1 MQRTIGLD
9 VGAETVKVVE
19 LRGVPGKLE
28 WTRRARIDHQK
39 DPAAALREVLAAWGW
54 DGATGACATGRLGRS
69 LAVER
74 IPGKQARIAGH
85 HLLYGN
91 GKAAAVVDIGA
102 HGFSV
107 LALEA
112 DGRDSYRENPRCS
125 QGTGNFL
132 RQLVERFG
140 LTPEE
145 ADAVAA
151 GAAPAPLS
159 GRCPVI
165 LKTDMTHLAN
175 KGEDRG
181 RILAGLFDAICDNVQ
196 VLVKARGPRE
206 VLLAG
211 GVARS
216 RRVRENFAAWLAERG
231 MTLRDGGDDALFLDA
246 LGCAAIAAERP
257 APPPP
262 LAGLFRSVEHAALD
276 RLPPLA
282 EALPRVR
289 RLTRGRGGASAPPGP
304 PLAPG
309 QPHPAA
315 PALAAAGPVIL
326 GLDIGSTGSKVVA
339 LDVATRAPVW
349 EAYGRTAGDPVG
361 AAQGLVR
368 QFTESALAS
377 RAVAAAAVTGS
388 GREIVG
394 SLMAT
399 CYGPERVHV
408 LNEIAAHAEGAR
420 AYDPRVDTI
429 FEIGGQDAKY
439 IRLEGGRVV
448 DAAMNEA
455 CSAGTGSFIEEQGR
469 RLGGLGAAELGEE
482 AIRADGCVAL
492 GQHCAVFMAEILDEA
507 AAAGADRRHVIA
519 GLYESV
525 IQNYLNRVKGQR
537 SVGSVIFC
545 QGMPFSSDAL
555 AAAVARQTG
564 AEVIVPPSP
573 GTVGA
578 YGIALLAREALG
590 LAAHADGPEAA
601 PLDPAR
607 FLEARVEKKEVFVC
621 KSTQGCGGTGNL
633 CKIDR
638 LRTVV
643 DGKRQAF
650 TWGGACSLYDQGTRG
665 RKLPDGAPD
674 PFRARAEAI
683 DEIVARHGAART
695 PGALPRLRS
704 GGQARRVAI
713 AEAFQLKTLF
723 PYFAAFLRALGLDL
737 EVVRPGEREALKRGI
752 EAANVPF
759 CAPMQQYHGI
769 VQAMAETGADFVFL
783 PMLRD
788 LPPLKDEQHTW
799 LCPIVQGSPDVVR
812 HDLGD
817 ALGTRVLS
825 PVIRTGEGF
834 LESER
839 FLSAVRALA
848 AEVGVRSE
856 DDVARAHTAGRDEQL
871 RFERRLHEIGADA
884 VARCEEDGLLPVVV
898 LGRAYTI
905 HDDVL
910 NSNVPSLL
918 REQGAVAIPVDC
930 YPVDDAAPLVPGA
943 FWSYTQR
950 ILRAAHEIRRTPG
963 VYSIFTSNYACG
975 PDSFTLHHYQ
985 RLMEGKPFAII
996 ETDGHAGDAGTK
1008 TRVEA
1013 FLHCVREDL
1022 RSEASAA
1029 AAAAPILGLGAR
1041 TLPEIAALGSR
1052 VLVPPM
1058 GPEAAALQAAL
1069 KGYGVDAEVLPEAT
1083 VDTIRR
1089 GRRHTS
1095 GKECLPMTV
1104 TVGSLLERIEKE
1116 PGRPFTFFMPGSNGP
1131 CRFGMYRQLHQ
1142 MVLARIGES
1151 GRVGIW
1157 SPPDSDYFEGVPPG
1171 MGAIVLGGLT
1181 AYGLLA
1187 DATRDARPVE
1197 RAPGA
1202 ADAILARWSKRLFE
1216 TIEEAAAGDLSARK
1230 VILEAASGRIYG
1242 MRDVVAGFA
1251 RELAAVRD
1259 PRPHPTVL
1267 LVGEIYVRSDPA
1279 SNGWAADELEKRGL
1293 RVRIEPVVEYL
1304 QYSDLVQL
1312 RRGVQKGW
1320 KAKLKTTLRRRIVES
1335 LQHVASDRLGWPRH
1349 APIPDV
1355 VEAGSAYLRPDLEHE
1370 AVLALGLATHGWRD
1384 GTLDGVLCVGP
1395 LECMPNKLVEAQ
1407 LVHAAE
1413 REGVVSLTLS
1423 LNGDPIDPE
1432 VLDEFAYEVKQK
1444 FRARHPG
1451 ARA

>member
-1 MQRTIGLD
+1 MQRYIGLD

-19 LRGVPGKLE
+19 LRREGGELE
-28 WTRRARIDHQK
+28 WSRRARLEHQK
-39 DPAAALREVLAAWGW
+39 DPARALGEVLAAWGW
-54 DGATGACATGRLGRS
+54 DDAQAACATGRLGRA

-85 HLLYGN
+85 HFLHGN
-91 GKAAAVVDIGA
+91 GKSAAVIDVGA

-107 LALEA
+107 LTLEA
-112 DGRDSYRENPRCS
+112 DGRDTYRENPRCS

-140 LTPEE
+140 LRPEE
-145 ADAVAA
+145 ADEIAS
-151 GAAPAPLS
+151 GAASAAPLS

-181 RILAGLFDAICDNVQ
+181 RILAGLFDAICENVQ
-196 VLVKARGPRE
+196 VLVKAHGPRE

-211 GVARS
+211 GVGQS
-216 RRVRENFAAWLAERG
+216 RRVRENFGGWLAKRE
-231 MTLRDGGDDALFLDA
+231 MTLVDGSEDALFVDA
-246 LGCAAIAAERP
+246 LGCAVLAAERS

-262 LAGLFRSVEHAALD
+262 LERLFRAAEHAALD
-276 RLPPLA
+276 RLAPLSQ
-282 EALPRVR
+282 ALPRVR
-289 RLTRGRGGASAPPGP
+289 RLTVERYAG
-304 PLAPG
+304 
-309 QPHPAA
+309 
-315 PALAAAGPVIL
+315 ALATPDGPVIL
-326 GLDIGSTGSKVVA
+326 GLDIGSTGSKIVA
-339 LDVATRAPVW
+339 LDAATRQPVW
-349 EAYGRTAGDPVG
+349 EAYARTAGDPVV

-368 QFTESALAS
+368 QLTEGPCAT
-377 RAVAAAAVTGS
+377 RPVVGIGVTGS

-399 CYGPERVHV
+399 CYGTEQVHV

-469 RLGGLGAAELGEE
+469 RLGGLGAAELGKE
-482 AIRADGCVAL
+482 AIAADGCVAL

-507 AAAGADRRHVIA
+507 AAAGADRRHVMA

-537 SVGSVIFC
+537 SVGKVVFC
-545 QGMPFSSDAL
+545 QGMPFSADAL

-578 YGIALLAREALG
+578 FGIALLAG
-590 LAAHADGPEAA
+590 DVLAGGAA
-601 PLDPAR
+601 PLDLAR
-607 FLEARVEKKEVFVC
+607 FLAARVEKKEVFVC
-621 KSTQGCGGTGNL
+621 KATQGCGGSGNL
-633 CKIDR
+633 CRIDR

-643 DGKRQAF
+643 DGQRQAF
-650 TWGGACSLYDQGTRG
+650 TWGGACSLYDKGTRA

-674 PFRARAEAI
+674 PFRARADAVE
-683 DEIVARHGAART
+683 EIVRAAAERR
-695 PGALPRLRS
+695 PG
-704 GGQARRVAI
+704 ARRVAV

-723 PYFAAFLRALGLDL
+723 PYFATFLRGLGLDL
-737 EVVRPGEREALKRGI
+737 EVVRPGERDALKRGI

-769 VQAMAETGADFVFL
+769 VQAMADTGAEFVFL

-788 LPPLKDEQHTW
+788 LPPVKDEKHTW
-799 LCPIVQGSPDVVR
+799 LCPIVQASPDVVR
-812 HDLGD
+812 HDLGK
-817 ALGTRVLS
+817 ALGARVLS

-834 LESER
+834 LESAR
-839 FLSAVRALA
+839 FLDAVRALA
-848 AEVGVRSE
+848 AELGVTSQAE
-856 DDVARAHTAGRDEQL
+856 VTRAHVAAREEQARFDARLQAIGRGAV
-871 RFERRLHEIGADA
+871 ERCR
-884 VARCEEDGLLPVVV
+884 RDGLLPVVV

-910 NSNVPSLL
+910 NSNVPALL

-930 YPVDDAAPLVPGA
+930 YPVEDDAPLVPGA

-950 ILRAAHEIRRTPG
+950 ILRASHEIRRTPG

-975 PDSFTLHHYQ
+975 PDSFTLHHFQ

-1013 FLHCVREDL
+1013 FLHCVREDQ
-1022 RSEASAA
+1022 RSGASAA
-1029 AAAAPILGLGAR
+1029 AAPAPIMPLGAQ

-1058 GPEAAALQAAL
+1058 GPEAAALEAAL
-1069 KGYGVDAEVLPEAT
+1069 RGYGVDVEVLPRAT
-1083 VDTIRR
+1083 VDTIRL

-1095 GKECLPMTV
+1095 GKECLPMTL

-1116 PGRPFTFFMPGSNGP
+1116 KDRTFTFFMPGSNGP

-1142 MVLARIGES
+1142 MVLARLGES

-1157 SPPDSDYFEGVPPG
+1157 SPPDSDYFEGVPSG

-1187 DATRDARPVE
+1187 DATRDTRPVE
-1197 RAPGA
+1197 RTGGA
-1202 ADAILARWSKRLFE
+1202 ADAVLARWSKRLFS
-1216 TIEEAAAGDLSARK
+1216 TIEAATAGDLSARK
-1230 VILEAASGRIYG
+1230 VILEAVTGRIYG
-1242 MRDVVAGFA
+1242 MREVVAGFA

-1279 SNGWAADELEKRGL
+1279 ANGWAADELEKRGL

-1312 RRGVQKGW
+1312 RRGVQKGF
-1320 KAKLKTTLRRRIVES
+1320 KAKLKTTIRRRIVES
-1335 LQHVASDRLGWPRH
+1335 LQRVAADGMGWPH
-1349 APIPDV
+1349 HPVIPEV
-1355 VEAGSAYLRPDLEHE
+1355 VDAGSKYLRPDLEHE
-1370 AVLALGLATHGWRD
+1370 AVLAMGLATHGWRD
-1384 GTLDGVLCVGP
+1384 GSLDGVLCVGP

-1407 LVHAAE
+1407 LVHAG
-1413 REGVVSLTLS
+1413 RNEGLVSLTLS
-1423 LNGDPIDPE
+1423 LNGDPIDAE
-1432 VLDEFAYEVKQK
+1432 VLDAFAYEVKQR
-1444 FRARHPG
+1444 FRERHGGGP
-1451 ARA
+1451 

>member
-1 MQRTIGLD
+1 MHKYIGLD
-9 VGAETVKVVE
+9 VGAETVKAVE
-19 LRGVPGKLE
+19 LCGEPGRLE
-28 WTRRARIDHQK
+28 WTRRARLDHQK
-39 DPAAALREVLAAWGW
+39 DPAAALGELLGAWGW
-54 DGATGACATGRLGRS
+54 GEAAGACATGRLGRA
-69 LAVER
+69 LAIER
-74 IPGKQARIAGH
+74 VPGKQARIAGH
-85 HLLYGN
+85 HFLRGN
-91 GKAAAVVDIGA
+91 GKAAAVIDIGA

-107 LALEA
+107 LSLEA

-140 LTPEE
+140 LAPEE
-145 ADAVAA
+145 ADAIAS
-151 GAAPAPLS
+151 GATAAPLS

-175 KGEDRG
+175 KGEDRA
-181 RILAGLFDAICDNVQ
+181 RILAGLFDAICENVQ
-196 VLVKARGPRE
+196 VLVRSCGPRE
-206 VLLAG
+206 VVLAG
-211 GVARS
+211 GVGQS
-216 RRVRENFAAWLAERG
+216 RRVQENFRAWLSTRQ
-231 MTLRDGGDDALFLDA
+231 MTLTESADDALYLDA
-246 LGCAAIAAERP
+246 IGCAALAAERSVR
-257 APPPP
+257 PPPVRE
-262 LAGLFRSVEHAALD
+262 LFRALDHAALD

-282 EALPRVR
+282 AALPRVR
-289 RLTRGRGGASAPPGP
+289 RLARTAPP
-304 PLAPG
+304 
-309 QPHPAA
+309 
-315 PALAAAGPVIL
+315 AGDGEVIL
-326 GLDIGSTGSKVVA
+326 GLDVGSTGSKVVA
-339 LDVATRAPVW
+339 LDASTRQPAW
-349 EAYGRTAGDPVG
+349 EAYVRTAGDPVG
-361 AAQGLVR
+361 AAQALVR
-368 QFTESALAS
+368 EFAEGPCGS
-377 RAVAAAAVTGS
+377 RPVAGMGVTGS

-399 CYGPERVHV
+399 CYGAERIHV

-469 RLGGLGAAELGEE
+469 RLGGLGAAELGKQ
-482 AIRADGCVAL
+482 AIEADGCIAL

-507 AAAGADRRHVIA
+507 AAAGADRRHVVA

-537 SVGSVIFC
+537 SVGEVIFC
-545 QGMPFSSDAL
+545 QGMPFSADAL

-578 YGIALLAREALG
+578 FGIALLAREG
-590 LAAHADGPEAA
+590 IQPGAAR
-601 PLDPAR
+601 LDPAR
-607 FLEARVEKKEVFVC
+607 FLAARVEQKDVFVC
-621 KSTQGCGGTGNL
+621 KATQGCGGSGNL
-633 CKIDR
+633 CRIDR
-638 LRTVV
+638 LRTIV
-643 DGKRQAF
+643 DGQRQAF
-650 TWGGACSLYDQGTRG
+650 TWGGACSLYDKGTRA

-683 DEIVARHGAART
+683 DEVALRVGAERR
-695 PGALPRLRS
+695 PG
-704 GGQARRVAI
+704 ARRVAI
-713 AEAFQLKTLF
+713 AEGFQLKTLF
-723 PYFAAFLRALGLDL
+723 PYFASLLRALGLDV

-769 VQAMAETGADFVFL
+769 VQAMADTAADFVFL

-788 LPPLKDEQHTW
+788 LPPVKDEKHTW
-799 LCPIVQGSPDVVR
+799 LCPIVQGGPDVVR
-812 HDLGD
+812 HDLVG
-817 ALGTRVLS
+817 ALGSRVLS

-834 LESER
+834 LETPR
-839 FLSAVRALA
+839 FLDAVRALA
-848 AEVGVRSE
+848 AAIGIE
-856 DDVARAHTAGRDEQL
+856 DEAAVARAHAQAREEQL
-871 RFERRLHEIGADA
+871 RFERRLHAIGKEA
-884 VARCEEDGLLPVVV
+884 VERCREAGLLTVVV

-910 NSNVPSLL
+910 NSNVPALL

-930 YPVDDAAPLVPGA
+930 YPVAEEAPLVPGA

-1013 FLHCVREDL
+1013 FLHCVREDQ
-1022 RSEASAA
+1022 RGKASEAAR
-1029 AAAAPILGLGAR
+1029 AAPILQLAAR

-1058 GPEAAALQAAL
+1058 GPEAAALEAAL
-1069 KGYGVDAEVLPEAT
+1069 RGYGVDVEVLPRAT
-1083 VDTIRR
+1083 VETIRL

-1116 PGRPFTFFMPGSNGP
+1116 PGRAFTFFMPGSNGP

-1142 MVLARIGES
+1142 MVLARLGEAD
-1151 GRVGIW
+1151 RVGIW

-1181 AYGLLA
+1181 AFGLLA
-1187 DATRDARPVE
+1187 DATREARPVE
-1197 RAPGA
+1197 RVKGA
-1202 ADAILARWSKRLFE
+1202 ADDILARWSRRLSE
-1216 TIEEAAAGDLSARK
+1216 TIETATAGDLSARK
-1230 VILEAASGRIYG
+1230 VMLEAATGRIYG
-1242 MRDVVAGFA
+1242 VRDVVAGFA
-1251 RELAAVRD
+1251 REMAAARD
-1259 PRPHPTVL
+1259 ARPHPTVL

-1279 SNGWAADELEKRGL
+1279 SNGWAADELERRGV

-1312 RRGVQKGW
+1312 RRGVKKGLG
-1320 KAKLKTTLRRRIVES
+1320 ARLKTALRRRIVES
-1335 LQHVASDRLGWPRH
+1335 LQRVASDGMGWPH
-1349 APIPDV
+1349 HTPIPEV
-1355 VEAGSAYLRPDLEHE
+1355 VEAGAEYLRPDLEHE
-1370 AVLALGLATHGWRD
+1370 AVLAMGLAARGWRD
-1384 GTLDGVLCVGP
+1384 GEIDGVLCVGP

-1407 LVHAAE
+1407 LVHAGR
-1413 REGVVSLTLS
+1413 REGLVSLTLS

-1432 VLDEFAYEVKQK
+1432 VLDEFAYEVKQR
-1444 FRARHPG
+1444 FRERRAGG
-1451 ARA
+1451 AATR

>member
-1 MQRTIGLD
+1 MRRYIGLD

-19 LRGVPGKLE
+19 LRGERGRLE
-28 WTRRARIDHQK
+28 WARRARLDHQK
-39 DPAAALREVLAAWGW
+39 DPARALAEVLASWGW
-54 DGATGACATGRLGRS
+54 DDAAGACATGRLGRT
-69 LAVER
+69 LALER

-85 HLLYGN
+85 HLLHGN
-91 GKAAAVVDIGA
+91 GKAAAVIDIGA

-112 DGRDSYRENPRCS
+112 DGGDSYRENPRCS

-140 LTPEE
+140 LAPEE
-145 ADAVAA
+145 ADGIAS
-151 GAAPAPLS
+151 GAAAAPLS

-181 RILAGLFDAICDNVQ
+181 RILAGLFDAICENVQ
-196 VLVKARGPRE
+196 VLVKARGPRH

-211 GVARS
+211 GVGQS
-216 RRVRENFAAWLAERG
+216 RRVRENFRAWLEKRD
-231 MTLRDGGDDALFLDA
+231 MTLLDGSEDALYLDA
-246 LGCAAIAAERP
+246 LGCAVIAAERP

-262 LAGLFRSVEHAALD
+262 LAGLFRPVEHATLD
-276 RLPPLA
+276 RMPPLA

-289 RLTRGRGGASAPPGP
+289 RLPRPAIVGGTD
-304 PLAPG
+304 
-309 QPHPAA
+309 
-315 PALAAAGPVIL
+315 GPVIL

-339 LDVATRAPVW
+339 LDAATRQPIW
-349 EAYGRTAGDPVG
+349 EAYSRTAGDPVA
-361 AAQGLVR
+361 AAQGLVKD
-368 QFTESALAS
+368 FTEGPCARRPLAG
-377 RAVAAAAVTGS
+377 VGVTGS

-399 CYGPERVHV
+399 CYGTDQVHV

-439 IRLEGGRVV
+439 IRLDGGRVV

-469 RLGGLGAAELGEE
+469 RLGGLGAAELGKE
-482 AIRADGCVAL
+482 AIAADGCIAL

-537 SVGSVIFC
+537 SVGKVIFC
-545 QGMPFSSDAL
+545 QGMPFSADAL

-578 YGIALLAREALG
+578 FGIALLAREVL
-590 LAAHADGPEAA
+590 ADGGA

-607 FLEARVEKKEVFVC
+607 FLAARVEKKEVFVC
-621 KSTQGCGGTGNL
+621 KSTQGCGGSGNL
-633 CKIDR
+633 CRIDR

-643 DGKRQAF
+643 DGQRQAF
-650 TWGGACSLYDQGTRG
+650 TWGGACSLYDKGTRS

-674 PFRARAEAI
+674 PFRARAEAVE
-683 DEIVARHGAART
+683 EIVARAAERR
-695 PGALPRLRS
+695 PG
-704 GGQARRVAI
+704 ARRVAV

-723 PYFAAFLRALGLDL
+723 PYFATYLRELGLDL
-737 EVVRPGEREALKRGI
+737 EVVRPGERDALKRGI

-769 VQAMAETGADFVFL
+769 VQAMADTGADFVFL

-788 LPPLKDEQHTW
+788 LPPVKDEKHTW
-799 LCPIVQGSPDVVR
+799 LCPIVQASPDVVR
-812 HDLGD
+812 LDLGA
-817 ALGTRVLS
+817 ALAGRVLS

-834 LESER
+834 LENER
-839 FLSAVRALA
+839 FLGAVRALA
-848 AEVGVRSE
+848 AEVGVTSAAE
-856 DDVARAHTAGRDEQL
+856 IARAHAAAREEQL
-871 RFERRLHEIGADA
+871 RFDRRLQAIGEET
-884 VARCEEDGLLPVVV
+884 VARCRRDGLLPVVV

-918 REQGAVAIPVDC
+918 REQGAIAIPVDC
-930 YPVDDAAPLVPGA
+930 YPVEEEAPLVPGA

-950 ILRAAHEIRRTPG
+950 ILRAAHQIRRTPG

-1013 FLHCVREDL
+1013 FLHCVREDQ
-1022 RSEASAA
+1022 RSKASEAAPP
-1029 AAAAPILGLGAR
+1029 APILALGAQ

-1058 GPEAAALQAAL
+1058 GPESAALEAAL
-1069 KGYGVDAEVLPEAT
+1069 RGYGVDVEVLPRAT
-1083 VDTIRR
+1083 VDTIRL

-1095 GKECLPMTV
+1095 GKECLPMTI
-1104 TVGSLLERIEKE
+1104 TVGALLERIEKE
-1116 PGRPFTFFMPGSNGP
+1116 KHRTFTFFMPGSNGP

-1142 MVLARIGES
+1142 MVLARLGES

-1181 AYGLLA
+1181 AYGVLA
-1187 DATRDARPVE
+1187 DATRDTRPVE
-1197 RAPGA
+1197 RTPGA
-1202 ADAILARWSKRLFE
+1202 ADAVLARWSRRLFDA
-1216 TIEEAAAGDLSARK
+1216 IEAATAGDLSAKK
-1230 VILEAASGRIYG
+1230 VMLEAATGRVYG
-1242 MRDVVAGFA
+1242 MREVVSGFA
-1251 RELAAVRD
+1251 REMAAVRD

-1279 SNGWAADELEKRGL
+1279 ANGWAADELERRGL

-1320 KAKLKTTLRRRIVES
+1320 KAKLKTTIRRRIVEG
-1335 LQHVASDRLGWPRH
+1335 LQHAAADAMGWPH
-1349 APIPDV
+1349 HPAIPKV
-1355 VEAGSAYLRPDLEHE
+1355 LEAGAEYLRPDLEHE
-1370 AVLALGLATHGWRD
+1370 AVLAMGLSTHGWRD
-1384 GTLDGVLCVGP
+1384 GSLDGVLCVGP

-1407 LVHAAE
+1407 LVHAGQK
-1413 REGVVSLTLS
+1413 EGVVSLTLS

-1432 VLDEFAYEVKQK
+1432 VLDEFAYEVKQR
-1444 FRARHPG
+1444 FRERHGGP
-1451 ARA
+1451 AA

>member
-1 MQRTIGLD
+1 MRHRYLGLD

-19 LRGVPGKLE
+19 LAGDPGRLV
-28 WTRRARIDHQK
+28 WTRRARLEHQK
-39 DPAAALREVLAAWGW
+39 DPSAALLGVLREWGYDAAT
-54 DGATGACATGRLGRS
+54 AACATGRLGRA

-85 HLLYGN
+85 HFLHGS
-91 GKAAAVVDIGA
+91 GQPAAVVDIGA

-107 LALEA
+107 LALEP
-112 DGRDSYRENPRCS
+112 DGRDTYRENPRCS

-140 LTPEE
+140 LSPEE
-145 ADAVAA
+145 ADEVAI
-151 GAAPAPLS
+151 GATAAPLS

-175 KGEDRG
+175 KGEDRS
-181 RILAGLFDAICDNVQ
+181 RILAGLFDAICENVQ
-196 VLVKARGPRE
+196 VLVKAQGPRE
-206 VLLAG
+206 VTLAG
-211 GVARS
+211 GVGQS
-216 RRVRENFAAWLAERG
+216 RRVRENFRAWLARRG
-231 MTLRDGGDDALFLDA
+231 MSLREGGEDALFLDA

-257 APPPP
+257 A
-262 LAGLFRSVEHAALD
+262 G
-276 RLPPLA
+276 LPPLERLFRPFEHA
-282 EALPRVR
+282 TLDHLPPLSTALGKVK
-289 RLTRGRGGASAPPGP
+289 RLPAPP
-304 PLAPG
+304 L
-309 QPHPAA
+309 PAA
-315 PALAAAGPVIL
+315 ATGPVLL

-339 LDVATRAPVW
+339 LDLESGKAAW

-361 AAQGLVR
+361 AAQKLVKEFVQGPCGAR
-368 QFTESALAS
+368 PIAGMG
-377 RAVAAAAVTGS
+377 VTGS

-399 CYGPERVHV
+399 CYGSDRVHV

-469 RLGGLGAAELGEE
+469 RLGGLGAAELGQE
-482 AIRADGCVAL
+482 AMAADGCVAL

-537 SVGSVIFC
+537 SVGQVIFC
-545 QGMPFSSDAL
+545 QGMPFTADAL

-564 AEVIVPPSP
+564 AEVVVPPSP

-578 YGIALLAREALG
+578 FGIALLAREG
-590 LAAHADGPEAA
+590 LAREGA
-601 PLDPAR
+601 PLEPAR
-607 FLEARVEKKEVFVC
+607 FLAARVERKEVFVC
-621 KSTQGCGGTGNL
+621 KSNQGCGGSGNS
-633 CKIDR
+633 CRIDR

-643 DGKRQAF
+643 DGQHQAF
-650 TWGGACSLYDQGTRG
+650 TWGGACSLYDKGTRTK
-665 RKLPDGAPD
+665 KLPDGAPD
-674 PFRARAEAI
+674 PFRARAQAIEALL
-683 DEIVARHGAART
+683 ARVGEGRTGAK
-695 PGALPRLRS
+695 
-704 GGQARRVAI
+704 RVAV

-723 PYFAAFLRALGLDL
+723 PYFATFFRALGLDL
-737 EVVRPGEREALKRGI
+737 EVVRPGERDALRRGI

-769 VQAMAETGADFVFL
+769 VQEMADTGADFVFL
-783 PMLRD
+783 PMLRE
-788 LPPLKDEQHTW
+788 LPPVKDEKHTW
-799 LCPIVQGSPDVVR
+799 LCPIVQGAPDVVR
-812 HDLGD
+812 HDLAKELRG
-817 ALGTRVLS
+817 RVLS
-825 PVIRTGEGF
+825 PIIRTGAGF
-834 LESER
+834 LETEL
-839 FLSAVRALA
+839 FLEAIRHLA
-848 AEVGVRSE
+848 DEVGVA
-856 DDVARAHTAGRDEQL
+856 DPAKVMAAHAAAREEQL
-871 RFERRLHEIGADA
+871 RFDRHLIDLGREAL
-884 VARCEEDGLLPVVV
+884 ARCEKDGLLPVVV
-898 LGRAYTI
+898 LGRAYTL

-910 NSNVPSLL
+910 NSNVPALL
-918 REQGAVAIPVDC
+918 REQGALAIPVDC
-930 YPVDDAAPLVPGA
+930 FPIADEAPLVEGA

-950 ILRAAHEIRRTPG
+950 ILRAAHEIRRTQG
-963 VYSIFTSNYACG
+963 LYSIFTSNYACG
-975 PDSFTLHHYQ
+975 PDSFTLHHYT

-1022 RSEASAA
+1022 RSGASVSANP
-1029 AAAAPILGLGAR
+1029 APLLTMNAR

-1058 GPEAAALQAAL
+1058 GPEADALAAALR
-1069 KGYGVDAEVLPEAT
+1069 GYGVDVEVLAQAT
-1083 VDTIRR
+1083 VDTIRL

-1104 TVGSLLERIEKE
+1104 TIGALLERIEKE
-1116 PGRPFTFFMPGSNGP
+1116 PRRAFTFFMPGSNGP

-1142 MVLARIGES
+1142 MVLDRLGEG

-1171 MGAIVLGGLT
+1171 LGAIVLAGLA
-1181 AYGLLA
+1181 AYGMLA
-1187 DATRDARPVE
+1187 DALRDARPVE
-1197 RAPGA
+1197 RTPGA
-1202 ADAILARWSKRLFE
+1202 ANEVHARWSKVLFD
-1216 TIEEAAAGDLSARK
+1216 TIERGASGDLSAKK
-1230 VILEAASGRIYG
+1230 VMLEAATGRIYG
-1242 MRDVVAGFA
+1242 VRDVVSAFA
-1251 RELAAVRD
+1251 REMRAVKD

-1279 SNGWAADELEKRGL
+1279 SNGWAADELEKRGI

-1304 QYSDLVQL
+1304 QFSDLVQL
-1312 RRGVQKGW
+1312 RRGVSRGL
-1320 KAKLKTTLRRRIVES
+1320 KAALKSRIRKRVVDVVQNAAAEGM
-1335 LQHVASDRLGWPRH
+1335 GWPHH
-1349 APIPDV
+1349 APIAETA
-1355 VEAGSAYLRPDLEHE
+1355 EAGSHYLRKELEHE
-1370 AVLALGLATHGWRD
+1370 AVLALGLGAQGWRE
-1384 GTLDGVLCVGP
+1384 GHLDGLLCVGP

-1407 LVHAAE
+1407 LVHLGQ
-1413 REGVVSLTLS
+1413 REGLVSLTLS

-1432 VLDEFAYEVKQK
+1432 VLDEFAYEVKEG
-1444 FRARHPG
+1444 FRRRALRG
-1451 ARA
+1451 AAAPVDAAAPAGVAKVRAQA

>member
-19 LRGVPGKLE
+19 LRGVPGRLE
-28 WTRRARIDHQK
+28 WTRRARVDHQK
-39 DPAAALREVLAAWGW
+39 DPAAALRDVLAAWGW
-54 DGATGACATGRLGRS
+54 EDATGACATGRLGRS

-112 DGRDSYRENPRCS
+112 DGRDTYRENPRCS

-145 ADAVAA
+145 ADAVAT

-216 RRVRENFAAWLAERG
+216 RRVRENFAAWLAARG
-231 MTLRDGGDDALFLDA
+231 MTLRDGGEDALFLDA

-257 APPPP
+257 AAPPP
-262 LAGLFRSVEHAALD
+262 LSDLFRTVEHGALD
-276 RLPPLA
+276 RLPPLS
-282 EALPRVR
+282 EALARVR
-289 RLTRGRGGASAPPGP
+289 RLRKPDVAV
-304 PLAPG
+304 
-309 QPHPAA
+309 
-315 PALAAAGPVIL
+315 AAASPGPVIL
-326 GLDIGSTGSKVVA
+326 GLDIGSTGSKLVA
-339 LDVATRAPVW
+339 LDVESRRPAW

-361 AAQGLVR
+361 AAQALVR
-368 QFTESALAS
+368 QFTQGPLAA
-377 RAVAAAAVTGS
+377 RPVAATAVTGS

-399 CYGPERVHV
+399 CYGPDRVHV

-482 AIRADGCVAL
+482 AMKADGCVAL

-537 SVGSVIFC
+537 SVGSVVFC
-545 QGMPFSSDAL
+545 QGMPFSADAL

-578 YGIALLAREALG
+578 FGIALLAREALG
-590 LAAHADGPEAA
+590 LGAGGGAAAPTDAQRAAA
-601 PLDPAR
+601 PLDPER
-607 FLEARVEKKEVFVC
+607 FLQARVEKKEVFVC
-621 KSTQGCGGTGNL
+621 KSTRGCGGTGNL

-643 DGKRQAF
+643 DGSRQLF

-665 RKLPDGAPD
+665 KKLPDGAPD

-683 DEIVARHGAART
+683 DELVLRHGAART
-695 PGALPRLRS
+695 T
-704 GGQARRVAI
+704 GGRRVAV

-723 PYFAAFLRALGLDL
+723 PYFAAFLRGLGLDL

-788 LPPLKDEQHTW
+788 LPPVKDEQHTW

-812 HDLGD
+812 HDLGNE
-817 ALGTRVLS
+817 LGARVLS

-839 FLSAVRALA
+839 FLDAVRALA

-856 DDVARAHTAGRDEQL
+856 ADVLRAHQAGREEQL
-871 RFERRLHEIGADA
+871 RFDRRLHAIGKDA
-884 VARCEEDGLLPVVV
+884 VDRCAREGLLPVVV

-910 NSNVPSLL
+910 NSNVPALL

-930 YPVDDAAPLVPGA
+930 FPVDDAAPLVPGA

-1022 RSEASAA
+1022 RSRASEAAP
-1029 AAAAPILGLGAR
+1029 AAPILPLAAR

-1058 GPEAAALQAAL
+1058 GPEAAALHAAL
-1069 KGYGVDAEVLPEAT
+1069 KGYGVDAEVLPRAT
-1083 VDTIRR
+1083 LDTIRL

-1104 TVGSLLERIEKE
+1104 TAGALLERIAKE

-1142 MVLARIGES
+1142 MVLARVGES

-1187 DATRDARPVE
+1187 DATRDVRPVE
-1197 RAPGA
+1197 RTPGA
-1202 ADAILARWSKRLFE
+1202 ANEIQERWSRRLFR

-1230 VILEAASGRIYG
+1230 VIVEAATGRLYG

-1251 RELAAVRD
+1251 REISALRD

-1279 SNGWAADELEKRGL
+1279 SNGWAADELERRGL

-1312 RRGVQKGW
+1312 RRGVKKGW
-1320 KAKLKTTLRRRIVES
+1320 KAKLKTTLRRRIVET
-1335 LQHVASDRLGWPRH
+1335 LQHVASDAMGWPRH

-1355 VEAGSAYLRPDLEHE
+1355 VEAGARYLRPDLEHE
-1370 AVLALGLATHGWRD
+1370 AVMGMGLATHGWRD

-1407 LVHAAE
+1407 LVHAGA
-1413 REGVVSLTLS
+1413 REGLVSLTLS
-1423 LNGDPIDPE
+1423 LNGDPIDAE
-1432 VLDEFAYEVKQK
+1432 VLDAFAYEVKQK

-1451 ARA
+1451 APA

>member
-1 MQRTIGLD
+1 MRDRYIGLD

-19 LRGVPGKLE
+19 LAGAPGRLA
-28 WTRRARIDHQK
+28 WTRRARLDHQK
-39 DPAAALREVLAAWGW
+39 DPPAALRGVLHEWGW
-54 DGATGACATGRLGRS
+54 DSAAAACATGRLGRS

-85 HLLYGN
+85 HFLHGN
-91 GKAAAVVDIGA
+91 GKRAAVIDIGA

-107 LALEA
+107 LALEP
-112 DGRDSYRENPRCS
+112 DGGNTYRENPRCS

-140 LTPEE
+140 LSPDE
-145 ADAVAA
+145 ADEIAS
-151 GAAPAPLS
+151 GAESAPLS

-196 VLVKARGPRE
+196 VLVKAAGPRD
-206 VLLAG
+206 VTLAG
-211 GVARS
+211 GVGQS
-216 RRVRENFAAWLAERG
+216 RRVRENFRAWLARRG
-231 MTLRDGGDDALFLDA
+231 MSLRDGTEDALFLDA

-257 APPPP
+257 ASRPS
-262 LAGLFRSVEHAALD
+262 LDRLFRSAQHAALD
-276 RLPPLA
+276 HLPPLSA
-282 EALPRVR
+282 ALGKVK
-289 RLTRGRGGASAPPGP
+289 RLER
-304 PLAPG
+304 
-309 QPHPAA
+309 PAA
-315 PALAAAGPVIL
+315 TATTTTSGPVLL
-326 GLDIGSTGSKVVA
+326 GLDIGSTGSKAVA
-339 LDVATRAPVW
+339 LDVGAGQPAW
-349 EAYGRTAGDPVG
+349 EAYVRTGGDPVA
-361 AAQGLVR
+361 AAQALVR
-368 QFTESALAS
+368 EFAQGPCGSRPLAG
-377 RAVAAAAVTGS
+377 VGVTGS

-399 CYGPERVHV
+399 CYGTDRVHV

-469 RLGGLGAAELGEE
+469 RLGGLGAAELGRE
-482 AIRADGCVAL
+482 AIAADGCVAL

-537 SVGSVIFC
+537 SVGQVVFC
-545 QGMPFSSDAL
+545 QGMPFSADAL

-564 AEVIVPPSP
+564 AEVVVPPSP

-578 YGIALLAREALG
+578 FGIALLAREALARG
-590 LAAHADGPEAA
+590 GA
-601 PLDPAR
+601 PLDPPR
-607 FLEARVEKKEVFVC
+607 FLAARVERKDVFVC
-621 KSTQGCGGTGNL
+621 KSSQGCGGSGNA
-633 CKIDR
+633 CRIDR

-643 DGKRQAF
+643 DGQRQAF
-650 TWGGACSLYDQGTRG
+650 TWGGACSLYEKGTRTK
-665 RKLPDGAPD
+665 KLPDGTPD

-683 DEIVARHGAART
+683 DALVARLGEAKTGAK
-695 PGALPRLRS
+695 
-704 GGQARRVAI
+704 RVAV

-723 PYFAAFLRALGLDL
+723 PYFATLFRALGLDL
-737 EVVRPGEREALKRGI
+737 EVVRPGERDALRRGI
-752 EAANVPF
+752 EASNVPF

-769 VQAMAETGADFVFL
+769 VQAMADTGADFVFL

-788 LPPLKDEQHTW
+788 LPAVRGEQHTW
-799 LCPIVQGSPDVVR
+799 LCPIVQGAPDVVR
-812 HDLGD
+812 HDLGP
-817 ALGTRVLS
+817 ALRGRILS
-825 PVIRTGEGF
+825 PVIRAGEGF
-834 LESER
+834 LETER
-839 FLSAVRALA
+839 FLGAIRALA
-848 AEVGVRSE
+848 AEAGVSDPAR
-856 DDVARAHTAGRDEQL
+856 VAAAHAAAREEQL
-871 RFERRLHEIGADA
+871 RFDQLLLDLGRDALERCRRE
-884 VARCEEDGLLPVVV
+884 GLLPVVV

-905 HDDVL
+905 HDEVL
-910 NSNVPSLL
+910 NSNVPALL
-918 REQGAVAIPVDC
+918 REQGALAIPVDC
-930 YPVDDAAPLVPGA
+930 FPVADEAPLVPGA
-943 FWSYTQR
+943 FWSYTHR
-950 ILRAAHEIRRTPG
+950 ILRAAYEIRRTAG
-963 VYSIFTSNYACG
+963 LYSIFTSNYACG
-975 PDSFTLHHYQ
+975 PDSFTLHHYT

-1022 RSEASAA
+1022 RSLASAGA
-1029 AAAAPILGLGAR
+1029 PAAPLLSVNAR

-1058 GPEAAALQAAL
+1058 GPEAGVVAAAIR
-1069 KGYGVDAEVLPEAT
+1069 GYGVDVEVLPHAT
-1083 VDTIRR
+1083 VDTIRL

-1095 GKECLPMTV
+1095 GKECLPMTI
-1104 TVGSLLERIEKE
+1104 TVGTLLERIEKE
-1116 PGRPFTFFMPGSNGP
+1116 PRRPFTFFMPGSNGP

-1142 MVLARIGES
+1142 MVLDRLGEG

-1171 MGAIVLGGLT
+1171 MGAIVLGGVT
-1181 AYGLLA
+1181 AIGMMA
-1187 DATRDARPVE
+1187 DALRDTRPVE
-1197 RAPGA
+1197 RTPGA
-1202 ADAILARWSKRLFE
+1202 AEAVHAGWTKRLLE
-1216 TIEEAAAGDLSARK
+1216 LVERATAGDLSARK
-1230 VILEAASGRIYG
+1230 VMLEAATGRVYG
-1242 MRDVVAGFA
+1242 IRDLVAEFA
-1251 RELAAVRD
+1251 REMRAVKD

-1312 RRGVQKGW
+1312 RRGVKKGF
-1320 KAKLKTTLRRRIVES
+1320 KAALKSRIRRRVVDTV
-1335 LQHVASDRLGWPRH
+1335 LRAAADGMGWPHH
-1349 APIPDV
+1349 APIPEV
-1355 VEAGSAYLRPDLEHE
+1355 ARAGSEYLRQDLEHE
-1370 AVLALGLATHGWRD
+1370 AVLALGLSAHGWRA
-1384 GTLDGVLCVGP
+1384 GQLDGVLCVGP

-1407 LVHAAE
+1407 LVHVA
-1413 REGVVSLTLS
+1413 RQEGLVSLTLS

-1432 VLDEFAYEVKQK
+1432 VLDQFTYEVKER
-1444 FRARHPG
+1444 FRTRRSASP
-1451 ARA
+1451 

>member
-19 LRGVPGKLE
+19 LRGIPGRLE

-39 DPAAALREVLAAWGW
+39 DPAAALREVLLAWGW
-54 DGATGACATGRLGRS
+54 DGVSGACATGRLGRS

-85 HLLYGN
+85 HFLHGN
-91 GKAAAVVDIGA
+91 GEAAAVIDIGA

-112 DGRDSYRENPRCS
+112 DGRDAYRENPRCS

-140 LTPEE
+140 LSPEE
-145 ADAVAA
+145 ADAIAS
-151 GAAPAPLS
+151 GAAAAPLS

-175 KGEDRG
+175 KGEDRS
-181 RILAGLFDAICDNVQ
+181 RILAGLFDAICENVQ
-196 VLVKARGPRE
+196 VLVKARGPRQ

-211 GVARS
+211 GVGQS
-216 RRVRENFAAWLAERG
+216 RRVRETFKGWLEERG
-231 MTLRDGGDDALFLDA
+231 MSLRDGGEDALFLDA
-246 LGCAAIAAERP
+246 LGCAAIAAE
-257 APPPP
+257 AHAGPPP
-262 LAGLFRSVEHAALD
+262 LDRLFRAAEHASLD
-276 RLPPLA
+276 RLPPLS

-289 RLTRGRGGASAPPGP
+289 RLTRAEVQPGEPGP
-304 PLAPG
+304 ER
-309 QPHPAA
+309 
-315 PALAAAGPVIL
+315 AGAGSPVIL

-339 LDVATRAPVW
+339 LDAATRQPVW
-349 EAYGRTAGDPVG
+349 EAYARTAGDPVG

-368 QFTESALAS
+368 DYTQGPCAG
-377 RAVAAAAVTGS
+377 RPVAGVGVTGS

-399 CYGPERVHV
+399 CYGTEQVHV

-439 IRLEGGRVV
+439 IRLDGGRVV

-469 RLGGLGAAELGEE
+469 RLGGLGAAELGRE
-482 AIRADGCVAL
+482 AIQADGCVAL

-537 SVGSVIFC
+537 SVGKVIFC
-545 QGMPFSSDAL
+545 QGMPFSADAL

-564 AEVIVPPSP
+564 AEVIIPPSP

-578 YGIALLAREALG
+578 FGIALLAREVLG
-590 LAAHADGPEAA
+590 EGRQGDGRDARA

-607 FLEARVEKKEVFVC
+607 FLQAKVERKDVFVC
-621 KSTQGCGGTGNL
+621 KSTQGCGGSGNL
-633 CKIDR
+633 CRIDR

-643 DGKRQAF
+643 DGQRQAF
-650 TWGGACSLYDQGTRG
+650 TWGGACSLYDKGTRSH
-665 RKLPDGAPD
+665 KLPDGAPD
-674 PFRARAEAI
+674 PFRARAEAVE
-683 DEIVARHGAART
+683 EIILRHGTGRR
-695 PGALPRLRS
+695 PG
-704 GGQARRVAI
+704 ARRVAV

-723 PYFAAFLRALGLDL
+723 PYFAAFLRGLGLDL

-769 VQAMAETGADFVFL
+769 VQAMADTGADFVFL

-788 LPPLKDEQHTW
+788 LPPVKDEQHTW
-799 LCPIVQGSPDVVR
+799 LCPIVQGSPDVMR
-812 HDLGD
+812 HDLGK
-817 ALGTRVLS
+817 ALGARILS

-834 LESER
+834 LEAGR
-839 FLSAVRALA
+839 FVDAVRALA
-848 AEVGVRSE
+848 AEVGVTSE
-856 DDVARAHTAGRDEQL
+856 AEVTRAHAAGREEQL
-871 RFERRLHEIGADA
+871 RFERRLHEIGTDA
-884 VARCEEDGLLPVVV
+884 VARCKRDGLLPVVV

-910 NSNVPSLL
+910 NSNVPVLL

-930 YPVDDAAPLVPGA
+930 YPLDEAAPLVPGA

-950 ILRAAHEIRRTPG
+950 ILRAAHEIRRTPD

-975 PDSFTLHHYQ
+975 PDSFTLHHFQ

-1013 FLHCVREDL
+1013 FLHCVKEDL
-1022 RSEASAA
+1022 RSRASEAAP
-1029 AAAAPILGLGAR
+1029 AAPILGLGAR

-1058 GPEAAALQAAL
+1058 GPEAAALHAAL
-1069 KGYGVDAEVLPEAT
+1069 RGYGVDAEVLPEAT
-1083 VDTIRR
+1083 VDTIRL

-1104 TVGSLLERIEKE
+1104 TIGSLLERIEKE

-1142 MVLARIGES
+1142 MVLARLGET

-1181 AYGLLA
+1181 AYGMLA
-1187 DATRDARPVE
+1187 DATRDVRPVE
-1197 RAPGA
+1197 REKGA
-1202 ADAILARWSKRLFE
+1202 SDAILARWSPRLFDA
-1216 TIEEAAAGDLSARK
+1216 IERAAAGDLSAKK
-1230 VILEAASGRIYG
+1230 VIVEAATGRIYG
-1242 MRDVVAGFA
+1242 MRDIVAGFA
-1251 RELAAVRD
+1251 RELSAVRD

-1279 SNGWAADELEKRGL
+1279 ANGWAADELERRGL

-1312 RRGVQKGW
+1312 RRGVKKGL
-1320 KAKLKTTLRRRIVES
+1320 KAKLKTALRRRIVET
-1335 LQHVASDRLGWPRH
+1335 LQRVTADGMGWPHH

-1355 VEAGSAYLRPDLEHE
+1355 VAAGAEYLRPDLEHE
-1370 AVLALGLATHGWRD
+1370 AVLGLGLATHGWRD
-1384 GTLDGVLCVGP
+1384 GSLDGVLCVGP

-1407 LVHAAE
+1407 LVHAGE
-1413 REGVVSLTLS
+1413 REGLVSLTLS

-1444 FRARHPG
+1444 FKERHAG
-1451 ARA
+1451 ART